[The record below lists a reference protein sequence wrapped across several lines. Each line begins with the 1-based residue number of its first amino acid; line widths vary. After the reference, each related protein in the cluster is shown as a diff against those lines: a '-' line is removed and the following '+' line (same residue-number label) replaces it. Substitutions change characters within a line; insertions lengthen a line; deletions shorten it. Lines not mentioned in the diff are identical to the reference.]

1 MTTTKATERTTT
13 KIILASP
20 PHTGSTPLLNL
31 VHGFLM
37 PEEPR
42 HWCTERLIDQFMIT
56 KTHQLNLDR
65 WEEKYPHYDLY
76 FVMSERND
84 DKMSRTICEK
94 DKQKINVLVV
104 DYQELLV
111 TPVENMIDNMYE
123 KFHKFFPKEI
133 IPLGNKTQIK
143 QAMIERFNGM
153 NQCVEQMKN
162 KPWNICDDFYG
173 IHGGHRNRQL
183 DVNSYIFIS
192 GEHDEEAEKERL
204 KKYYYKKKELVVEK
218 KNN

>member
-1 MTTTKATERTTT
+1 MTISST

-56 KTHQLNLDR
+56 KTHQLNLDG
-65 WEEKYPHYDLY
+65 WEEKYPHYNLY

-94 DKQKINVLVV
+94 DKKKKNVLVV
-104 DYQELLV
+104 DYPEMLV
-111 TPVENMIDNMYE
+111 TPEQSLNHMIETMYE
-123 KFHKFFPKEI
+123 KFVNFFPKEI
-133 IPLGNKTQIK
+133 IPLGKNKTQIK
-143 QAMIERFNGM
+143 QAMLERFTKM
-153 NQCVEQMKN
+153 NQCVEEFKD
-162 KPWNICDDFYG
+162 KPWNICEDFYG

-192 GEHDEEAEKERL
+192 GEHDEEAEKIRL
-204 KKYYYKKKELVVEK
+204 NEYYGKKKELVVEK
-218 KNN
+218 KSN